1 MKTYLAS
8 TNAGKQREL
17 EAILAGSELELVTY
31 PDYRETAEDALS
43 YIGNAILKARALTEQ
58 LREVGVEAAVLADD
72 SGIEVDA
79 LGGRPGLRSARYAGP
94 ESDWPQ
100 RRALLLSELQGV
112 PDLLRTARFICVMA
126 LIVPG
131 RELLTSLG
139 VVEGYILGA
148 ERGSGG
154 FGYDPLFLYPAAGLS
169 FAELAPEEKN
179 AVSHRRRA
187 ADALLAALRLE
198 SS

>member
-8 TNAGKQREL
+8 TNAGKLREL
-17 EAILAGSELELVTY
+17 EAILSDSELELLIY
-31 PDYRETAEDALS
+31 PDYRETAEDAPS
-43 YIGNAILKARALTEQ
+43 YIGNAILKARALAEQ
-58 LREVGVEAAVLADD
+58 LREAGEEAAVLADD

-148 ERGSGG
+148 DRGRGG
-154 FGYDPLFLYPAAGLS
+154 FGYDPLFLYPAAGRS
-169 FAELAPEEKN
+169 FAELAPEQKN

-187 ADALLAALRLE
+187 ADALLAALRSE

>member
-17 EAILAGSELELVTY
+17 QAIFASSELDLVRY
-31 PDYRETAEDALS
+31 PDYREPAEDAPS
-43 YIGNAILKARALTEQ
+43 YIGNAILKARALAEQ
-58 LREVGVEAAVLADD
+58 LREAGVEAAVLADD

-112 PDLLRTARFICVMA
+112 PDLMRTARFICVMA

-131 RELLTSLG
+131 REMLTSLG
-139 VVEGYILGA
+139 VVEGYILGS

-187 ADALLAALRLE
+187 ADALLAALRSE

>member
-1 MKTYLAS
+1 MQTYLAS
-8 TNAGKQREL
+8 TNAGKLREL

-31 PDYRETAEDALS
+31 PDYRETAEDAPS
-43 YIGNAILKARALTEQ
+43 YIGNAILKARALAEQ
-58 LREVGVEAAVLADD
+58 LREAGEQAAVLADD

-112 PDLLRTARFICVMA
+112 PDLLRSARFICVMA

-148 ERGSGG
+148 ERGRGG
-154 FGYDPLFLYPAAGLS
+154 FGYDPLFLYPAAGRS

-187 ADALLAALRLE
+187 ADALVAALRSE

>member
-1 MKTYLAS
+1 MKTYVAS

-17 EAILAGSELELVTY
+17 EAILARSELELVTY
-31 PDYRETAEDALS
+31 PDYRETAEDAPS
-43 YIGNAILKARALTEQ
+43 YVGNAILKARALTEQ

-100 RRALLLSELQGV
+100 RRALLISELQGV

-131 RELLTSLG
+131 RELLASLG
-139 VVEGYILGA
+139 VVEGYILQN

-187 ADALLAALRLE
+187 ADGLLAALRSE

>member
-8 TNAGKQREL
+8 TNAGKLREL
-17 EAILAGSELELVTY
+17 EAIFAGSELELVTY
-31 PDYRETAEDALS
+31 LDYREPAEDAPS
-43 YIGNAILKARALTEQ
+43 YVGNAILKARALAQQ
-58 LREVGVEAAVLADD
+58 LHDAGIEAAMLADD

-94 ESDWPQ
+94 DSGWPE

-112 PDLLRTARFICVMA
+112 PELLRTARFICVMA
-126 LIVPG
+126 LLVPG

-154 FGYDPLFLYPAAGLS
+154 FGYDPVFLYPAAGRS
-169 FAELAPEEKN
+169 FAELTSQEKN
-179 AVSHRRRA
+179 AVSHRRRG
-187 ADALLAALRLE
+187 ADALLAALV
-198 SS
+198 SKPS

>member
-8 TNAGKQREL
+8 TNAGKLREL

-31 PDYRETAEDALS
+31 PDFRETAEDAPS
-43 YIGNAILKARALTEQ
+43 YIGNAILKARALAEQ
-58 LREVGVEAAVLADD
+58 LREAGVEAVVLADD

-112 PDLLRTARFICVMA
+112 PDLLRSARFICVMA

-148 ERGSGG
+148 ERGRGG
-154 FGYDPLFLYPAAGLS
+154 FGYDPVFLYPAAGRS

-187 ADALLAALRLE
+187 ADALLAALRSE

>member
-1 MKTYLAS
+1 VKTYLAS
-8 TNAGKQREL
+8 TNAGKLREL
-17 EAILAGSELELVTY
+17 EAIFAGSELDLVTY
-31 PDYRETAEDALS
+31 REYREPAEDAPS
-43 YIGNAILKARALTEQ
+43 YIGNAILKARALAEQ
-58 LREVGVEAAVLADD
+58 LREAGVEPAVLADD

-112 PDLLRTARFICVMA
+112 PDLLRTARFVCVMA
-126 LIVPG
+126 LIIPG

-139 VVEGYILGA
+139 VVEGYVLGA

-187 ADALLAALRLE
+187 ADALLAALRSE

>member
-8 TNAGKQREL
+8 TNAGKLREL
-17 EAILAGSELELVTY
+17 EAILTDSELELVTY
-31 PDYRETAEDALS
+31 PEYRETAEDAPS
-43 YIGNAILKARALTEQ
+43 YIGNAILKARALAEQ
-58 LREVGVEAAVLADD
+58 LREAGVEAAVLADD

-94 ESDWPQ
+94 ESGWPQ

-126 LIVPG
+126 LLVPG
-131 RELLTSLG
+131 HELLTSLG

-148 ERGSGG
+148 ERGNGG
-154 FGYDPLFLYPAAGLS
+154 FGYDPLFLYPAAGRS
-169 FAELAPEEKN
+169 FAELDPPQKN

-187 ADALLAALRLE
+187 AEALLAALRSE
-198 SS
+198 SP

>member
-8 TNAGKQREL
+8 TNEGKRREL
-17 EAILAGSELELVTY
+17 EAIFAGSDVELVAY
-31 PDYRETAEDALS
+31 PDYRETAEDAPS

-58 LREVGVEAAVLADD
+58 LREAGIKSAVLADD

-94 ESDWPQ
+94 ESGWRE

-148 ERGSGG
+148 ERGGGG
-154 FGYDPLFLYPAAGLS
+154 FGYDPLFLYPAAGRS
-169 FAELAPEEKN
+169 FAELPAPEKN

-187 ADALLAALRLE
+187 ADALLAALRSE